1 MKKRKLKK
9 KVLLLIIILL
19 FAIIC
24 FFVGKRI
31 YIKLN
36 TFNVKVVDEIKGYS
50 YSLDDRDTELYK
62 SYFNELKSILSQDE
76 VDYEQYALIVSKMFI
91 IDLYTLENKV
101 NKYDIPCLEFV
112 YPSAKDNFKLK
123 VQDTLYKYIED
134 NTNKKRSQVLPIV
147 KSVEKKS
154 VESGKFKLGDS
165 SYDAYVIKLSW
176 DYETD
181 LGYDNNGTITIVKE
195 DKTLYVAEYA
205 NK

>member
-9 KVLLLIIILL
+9 KVLLIIIIIL

-50 YSLDDRDTELYK
+50 YSLDDRDTDLYK
-62 SYFNELKSILSQDE
+62 SYFNELKSVLSQGE
-76 VDYEQYALIVSKMFI
+76 IDYEQYALIISKMFI

-101 NKYDIPCLEFV
+101 NKYDIPSLEFV
-112 YPSAKDNFKLK
+112 YPSARDNFKLK

-134 NTNKKRSQVLPIV
+134 NTNKKRSQILPTV
-147 KSVEKKS
+147 KSIENKDI
-154 VESGKFKLGDS
+154 ESGKFKIGDN
-165 SYDAYVIKLSW
+165 SYDAYIVKLSW

-181 LGYDNNGTITIVKE
+181 LGYDNNGTVTVVKD